1 MSSAATEL
9 LNVRKVDRRGE
20 RGSGL
25 LGSAIGIAVVIGLL
39 GFAVNVTLGLWARST
54 VDAVAYDAAR
64 RLATADVASHAGSS
78 ATEAAIIADARGMLG
93 DYGSKVEMDFLH
105 QDNPELVVLR
115 LRAPGVSLLP
125 RLIGGGPVVGAIER
139 EIVVRREDR

>member
-1 MSSAATEL
+1 M
-9 LNVRKVDRRGE
+9 DRRCE

-25 LGSAIGIAVVIGLL
+25 LGSAIGVAVVIGLL

-64 RLATADVASHAGSS
+64 RLATTDITSHAGAS
-78 ATEAAIIADARGMLG
+78 ATEAAVIADARAMLG
-93 DYGSKVEMDFLH
+93 DYGSTVEMEFL
-105 QDNPELVVLR
+105 QQGDPELVVLR